1 MRLAAAAK
9 KHGLYN
15 GKYVFISLDLHTWDL
30 KGLSTPSWYKK
41 DLVEGWFDISPRS
54 LSAVGTNTAN
64 DLKKIFLA
72 DLQMKL
78 LQAPFWVQMKRVST
92 LYQLGKSQ
100 NDLDR
105 IHTISA
111 LFENGENVADR
122 TPVYTKAAHFLPAD
136 LKAVDFENGALIST
150 F

>member
-64 DLKKIFLA
+64 DLNKIFLV

-78 LQAPFWVQMKRVST
+78 LQAPFWLQMKRVST
-92 LYQLGKSQ
+92 LYRLGKNQ
-100 NDLDR
+100 NSLDY
-105 IHTISA
+105 ILLLLLLSA
-111 LFENGENVADR
+111 C
-122 TPVYTKAAHFLPAD
+122 PAT
-136 LKAVDFENGALIST
+136 AVK
-150 F
+150 